1 MLASLSEEIQKFDT
15 FFNEKSHD
23 LSPYDV
29 RQTQV
34 ISVQIKEKFV
44 ALQDTLKP
52 KKKFGFKSK
61 YKKVCDHYFAY
72 NKLPAYINGRYSRN
86 NMAYSLLII
95 FRMHLINQM
104 VLKIKKRKQ
113 LRRQLVI
120 YQ

>member
-1 MLASLSEEIQKFDT
+1 MAVKVASISEEDHSAMLASLSEEIQKFDT

-61 YKKVCDHYFAY
+61 YKKVCDHYIAY
-72 NKLPAYINGRYSRN
+72 NQSPTYII
-86 NMAYSLLII
+86 LHI
-95 FRMHLINQM
+95 FDRLWP
-104 VLKIKKRKQ
+104 KQ
-113 LRRQLVI
+113 YYLFSECV
-120 YQ
+120 